1 MSVLVFDYS
10 GQGDS
15 PFKLEDTRAAQNFL
29 EVVIV
34 FDWLKQ
40 KYPKAHINI
49 VGSSYGG
56 YLATQLTKYRVFDK
70 LILRAPGIY
79 RPTDFYTLDKDI
91 DRGATMNAFR
101 SDEEAL
107 SSHPLLVRAAKF
119 KGKTLVMV
127 HEHDEV
133 VPKQT
138 TDAYIKAFDAEV
150 YVAKGFPH
158 GLSAVSDDKLAVYH
172 QKISDWLKSN

>member
-1 MSVLVFDYS
+1 MIIFIKYWWFAIIRLCL
-10 GQGDS
+10 
-15 PFKLEDTRAAQNFL
+15 KRLKFL
-29 EVVIV
+29 
-34 FDWLKQ
+34 
-40 KYPKAHINI
+40 
-49 VGSSYGG
+49 
-56 YLATQLTKYRVFDK
+56 
-70 LILRAPGIY
+70 
-79 RPTDFYTLDKDI
+79 
-91 DRGATMNAFR
+91 